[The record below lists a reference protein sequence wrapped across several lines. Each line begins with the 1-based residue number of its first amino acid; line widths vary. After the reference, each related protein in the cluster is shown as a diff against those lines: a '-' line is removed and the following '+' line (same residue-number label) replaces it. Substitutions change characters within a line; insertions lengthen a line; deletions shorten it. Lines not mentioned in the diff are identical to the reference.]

1 MNWKQWT
8 LKDLIYATIVPLIVV
23 LLIVGISQLRSI
35 IGYSSESFGIVIG
48 LTMEILELT
57 IIVAIPLMLGLV
69 WNQWAGGASGFI
81 MGTFYAIYWSNAY
94 NGMQGAGT
102 VLMSYILGAMLI
114 GYIAGALNKKSEDF
128 KTLLISGIIATT
140 VGAVVMFGIFQLSA
154 ANVVTGIDGFLLT
167 VLPRTATGAIIATLA
182 KVFHWYGMGVSKK
195 INE

>member
-1 MNWKQWT
+1 MNWKQWK
-8 LKDLIYATIVPLIVV
+8 LKDLIYAIIVPLIVV

-81 MGTFYAIYWSNAY
+81 MGAFYAIYWSNAY

-114 GYIAGALNKKSEDF
+114 GYIAGALNKRSEDF
-128 KTLLISGIIATT
+128 KTLLLSGIIATT
-140 VGAVVMFGIFQLSA
+140 VGAIVMFGIFQLST

-167 VLPRTATGAIIATLA
+167 VLPRTATGAIIAVLA
-182 KVFHWYGMGVSKK
+182 KVFHWYGMGTNKK
-195 INE
+195 II